1 MSNDKVV
8 GVGGDGQ
15 SSHWKVVSRDC
26 AVELGRKT
34 RDKAIGHL
42 IFLQERLDEQDMVM
56 TTLMAA
62 LQGQRQAVSVP
73 GLSPKQPPHT
83 HKCTDTQDKAE
94 QKEARCQQLL

>member
-42 IFLQERLDEQDMVM
+42 IFLQERLDERDMVM

-73 GLSPKQPPHT
+73 GLYGESLSQKQPPHT
-83 HKCTDTQDKAE
+83 QIHRHRQSRTKGS
-94 QKEARCQQLL
+94 